1 MRMLPLPRP
10 FNPTTASAIFPRLA
24 AIAMIQ
30 LFRLAAGIAF
40 IAPPASARDVQVPEA
55 LRPWKA
61 WVAQDHP
68 QLACPVHDEA
78 GAVCVTYGS
87 LKLDLGETG
96 GSFTQSVTVFGK
108 QWVRLPGNP
117 DAWPKDVRD
126 GSGALPVVL
135 HSGSPQTQLA
145 QGEHLITGSF
155 AWSALPQSLLVPES
169 SALLTLRLKG
179 REVAVPEMSGG
190 GELQLG
196 APERTDTAGGEAPL
210 TLRVYR
216 KLMDGIPM
224 RLETYMTVS
233 VSGREREIITGRFLP
248 EGSAVL
254 SIQSDLPL
262 RIGADGRLRAQL
274 RSGDHSVRVV
284 SRFLEPIAKAGAARL
299 DSLWPEEEIWSF
311 EAQRDLRVV
320 ELNGAALIDP
330 SQSGLPPEW
339 KGLPAYR
346 LLSGD
351 TLRLEEKQRGNPSPA
366 ANDLRLVRD
375 LWLDF
380 AGKGFTVKDNLSGT
394 LPLRSRLEME
404 GGFRLGRAD
413 AMGEAVMITSL
424 KDKAGVEMP
433 AGPLSVLAL
442 SRFDRGQGGLPATG
456 WNQDFQGVQ
465 ATLHL
470 PPGWKLI
477 HAEGP
482 DVVGESWITD
492 WSLWDVFLLC
502 ILTLGVLRLAGP
514 VPALVALA
522 CFILLSQ
529 EAGLSGLLWLNL
541 LAAMGLWK
549 VLPEGKLRRLVN
561 GYRIASFVLLAAI
574 WIPFAI
580 VHARKALYPQLDGP
594 EPSAFSNS
602 NYNMLD
608 VAGGYAANSRNQ
620 GTAPEEAPMAAY
632 APAPQPG
639 QQMEKG
645 GNGAV
650 DDLVEDNREVARL
663 GARRGMPSGGFNQ
676 DYAQESKRKRFNSY
690 ASKVQSGPGEPA
702 WGWESARLNW
712 SGPVPAGE
720 KVKLIMTRPWLTR
733 ILRALQALLPGALLL
748 LLAFP
753 AARAFRDG
761 RDGRDGKGGKGGPGS
776 DFRFG
781 GPGGSGNSGATGAS
795 GAALAGL
802 LIFLGSILAPAVPAV
817 AGDFPPDTLLQQ
829 LAERMSAPR
838 DCSPACADMNSGS
851 VDVKG
856 DRVVLTLVFDVADSA
871 FAPLPKAGEGQLALE
886 AIRLAGKPAA
896 GAVKLSN
903 GGLAIALPRGR
914 HAVSMEGRILGPRL
928 ELNFGDKAR
937 NLTARA
943 PEYSVQ
949 GLALG
954 RTENGALV
962 LQRREGATAAH
973 KGPELTPDPVP
984 PFVEVVRS
992 LVLDQEWILETR
1004 VVRIAPA
1011 AGAFTVEVPLLTFEH
1026 PTTPG
1031 MAQSRGTAMVSLQEG
1046 QMETVWRSVV
1056 DRSSTITLAAG
1067 GLSQRS
1073 ETWSVDAS
1081 SRWHVESSGLSPM
1094 LPRSGRGGPEWKPM
1108 PGDTLSLAIS
1118 EPEAASGAVK
1128 TIESAALTV
1137 RPGKREATG
1146 NLDLSVRAGQG
1157 DVTRVE
1163 LPPSARLESMR
1174 VDGADQPLTQRE
1186 GALAIPL
1193 HPGIQNIQLSWKQPD
1208 GIRILQKSPQVRLED
1223 EAANLSLQIELPRD
1237 RWILWVGGN
1246 AIGPALLLWGV
1257 LAVLTGIA
1265 WLLGRA
1271 RITPLGFADWALL
1284 FLGTS
1289 MVNVYATAPL
1299 LALFLALRHREKH
1312 AASWQPNGHNAFQ
1325 VAAAAL
1331 AVLAFGML
1339 LAAVPEGLLSAPDMQ
1354 ITGNG
1359 SHAGA
1364 LRWFQDRAHG
1374 AFPTGWVVSLPIWV
1388 YRLAMLAWSLWLA
1401 LRLLQWLRWCWEKYS
1416 AGGLWRET
1424 PKKAVP
1430 PKAAPP
1436 GGPVSG

>member
-1 MRMLPLPRP
+1 M
-10 FNPTTASAIFPRLA
+10 FT
-24 AIAMIQ
+24 
-30 LFRLAAGIAF
+30 GITLLSS
-40 IAPPASARDVQVPEA
+40 PAHARDVPVPEA

-61 WVAQDHP
+61 WVAESHP
-68 QLACPVHDEA
+68 QLACPVHEEA

-87 LKLDLGETG
+87 LKLDLGEAG
-96 GSFTQSVTVFGK
+96 GSFTQSVTVYGK

-126 GSGALPVVL
+126 GSGAVPVVL
-135 HSGSPQTQLA
+135 KYGLPHTQLTH
-145 QGEHLITGSF
+145 GEHSISGSF
-155 AWSALPQSLLVPES
+155 AWSALPQSLRVPEF

-179 REVAVPEMSGG
+179 REVAVPEMSGD

-196 APERTDTAGGEAPL
+196 APERADTAGGEAPL

-233 VSGREREIITGRFLP
+233 VSGREREIVTGRFLP

-274 RSGDHSVRVV
+274 RSGDHSLRVV
-284 SRFLEPIAKAGAARL
+284 SRFLEPIVKAGAARM
-299 DSLWPEEEIWSF
+299 DSLWPQEEIWSF

-320 ELNGAALIDP
+320 ELTGASLVDP
-330 SQSGLPPEW
+330 SRSGLPPEW

-346 LLSGD
+346 LVSGD
-351 TLRLEEKQRGNPSPA
+351 TLRLEEKQRGNPSPV

-394 LPLRSRLEME
+394 LPLRSRLEMG

-442 SRFDRGQGGLPATG
+442 SRFDRGQGALPATG

-482 DVVGESWITD
+482 DVVGQSWITD

-502 ILTLGVLRLAGP
+502 ILTLGVLRLAGL

-549 VLPEGKLRRLVN
+549 VLPEGKLRRLAN
-561 GYRIASFVLLAAI
+561 LYRIVAFVALAAI

-594 EPSAFSNS
+594 GSTAFSNS
-602 NYNMLD
+602 NYNLLD
-608 VAGGYAANSRNQ
+608 VSGSSGSIARHYGAVADNQVVAKLAA
-620 GTAPEEAPMAAY
+620 PPM
-632 APAPQPG
+632 PQSETSA
-639 QQMEKG
+639 EKG
-645 GNGAV
+645 GAGSV
-650 DDLVEDNREVARL
+650 DELEQPP
-663 GARRGMPSGGFNQ
+663 G
-676 DYAQESKRKRFNSY
+676 KRRFNNN

-702 WGWESARLNW
+702 WGWESANLSW

-720 KVKLIMTRPWLTR
+720 KVKLILARPWLTR
-733 ILRALQALLPGALLL
+733 MLRALQALLPGALLL

-753 AARAFRDG
+753 ATQAMRRGRKDG
-761 RDGRDGKGGKGGPGS
+761 
-776 DFRFG
+776 F
-781 GPGGSGNSGATGAS
+781 GPGGSRPAGSGGSGNPDATGQS
-795 GAALAGL
+795 GLSGPALATLLLTACAALT
-802 LIFLGSILAPAVPAV
+802 FPVPAA
-817 AGDFPPDTLLQQ
+817 AGDFPPDTLLEE

-838 DCSPACADMNSGS
+838 DCAPACADMNSGR
-851 VDVKG
+851 VEVKG
-856 DRVVLTLVFDVADSA
+856 DRVVMTLIFDVADTA

-903 GGLAIALPRGR
+903 GSLAIALPRGR
-914 HAVSMEGRILGPRL
+914 HAVSVEGRILGPRL

-937 NLTARA
+937 NLTAQA

-962 LQRREGATAAH
+962 LQRREGSTTAH
-973 KGPELTPDPVP
+973 NSPISPELTPDPVP
-984 PFVEVVRS
+984 PFVEVIRT
-992 LVLDQEWILETR
+992 LVLDQEWILATR
-1004 VVRIAPA
+1004 VVRIAPVVA
-1011 AGAFTVEVPLLTFEH
+1011 AFTIEVPLLPFEH

-1046 QMETVWRSVV
+1046 QSETAWRSVA
-1056 DRSSTITLAAG
+1056 DRSAVITFVAG

-1094 LPRSGRGGPEWKPM
+1094 LPRGGQGGPEWKPM
-1108 PGDTLSLAIS
+1108 PGDTLSLAIT
-1118 EPEAASGAVK
+1118 EPQAASGAVK
-1128 TIESAALTV
+1128 TIESAALTM
-1137 RPGKREATG
+1137 RPAKREA
-1146 NLDLSVRAGQG
+1146 NVSLDLSVRAGQG

-1174 VDGADQPLTQRE
+1174 VDGVDQPLTQRE

-1193 HPGIQNIQLSWKQPD
+1193 HPGIQNIQLAWKQSD
-1208 GIRILQKSPQVRLED
+1208 GIRILQKSPKVKLED

-1265 WLLGRA
+1265 WLLGRS
-1271 RITPLGFADWALL
+1271 RVTPLGFADWALL

-1299 LALFLALRHREKH
+1299 LAMFLALRYREKR
-1312 AASWQPNGHNAFQ
+1312 AASWTPNRHNAFQ
-1325 VAAAAL
+1325 IAAGGL
-1331 AVLAFGML
+1331 AILGFGML

-1354 ITGNG
+1354 VTGNG
-1359 SHAGA
+1359 SYAGV

-1388 YRLAMLAWSLWLA
+1388 YRLAMLAWSLWLS
-1401 LRLLQWLRWCWEKYS
+1401 LRLLQWLRWSWDKYS
-1416 AGGLWRET
+1416 AGGLWREM

-1436 GGPVSG
+1436 IKP

>member
-1 MRMLPLPRP
+1 MRTLPLPRP
-10 FNPTTASAIFPRLA
+10 SDPTTASAIFPRPA
-24 AIAMIQ
+24 AIALAR
-30 LFRLAAGIAF
+30 LFHLIAGFALIAT
-40 IAPPASARDVQVPEA
+40 ASARDVQVPEA

-68 QLACPVHDEA
+68 QSACPVHDEA

-87 LKLDLGETG
+87 LKLDLGEAG

-216 KLMDGIPM
+216 KLTDGIPM

-233 VSGREREIITGRFLP
+233 VSGREREIVTGRFLP
-248 EGSAVL
+248 QGSAVL

-274 RSGDHSVRVV
+274 RSGDHAVRVV

-320 ELNGAALIDP
+320 EVAGAALIDP

-366 ANDLRLVRD
+366 ANDLRLTRD

-433 AGPLSVLAL
+433 AGPLRVLAL

-502 ILTLGVLRLAGP
+502 ILTLGVLRLAGL

-561 GYRIASFVLLAAI
+561 GYRMASLVLLAAI

-608 VAGGYAANSRNQ
+608 VAGGYAANSRA
-620 GTAPEEAPMAAY
+620 GSAAEEAPMAMH
-632 APAPQPG
+632 APAPQPEP
-639 QQMEKG
+639 QMEKG
-645 GNGAV
+645 GSGAV
-650 DDLVEDNREVARL
+650 DDLREDKWEGEDGIQGPTGKTRL

-676 DYAQESKRKRFNSY
+676 GYAQESRRKRFNSN

-702 WGWESARLNW
+702 WGWESAHLNW

-720 KVKLIMTRPWLTR
+720 KVNLIMTRPWLTR
-733 ILRALQALLPGALLL
+733 ILRALQALLPGALLW

-753 AARAFRDG
+753 AARAFR
-761 RDGRDGKGGKGGPGS
+761 GGNGGNGAPGS
-776 DFRFG
+776 
-781 GPGGSGNSGATGAS
+781 
-795 GAALAGL
+795 ALAGL
-802 LIFLGSILAPAVPAV
+802 LIVLGPILAPAGSAV
-817 AGDFPPDTLLQQ
+817 AGEFPPDTLLRQ
-829 LAERMSAPR
+829 LAERISAPR
-838 DCSPACADMNSGS
+838 DCSPACAGMNSGS
-851 VDVKG
+851 VELKS
-856 DRVVLTLVFDVADSA
+856 DRVVLTLVFDVADTA
-871 FAPLPKAGEGQLALE
+871 FAPLPKAGEGQFALE

-928 ELNFGDKAR
+928 ELNFGDHAR
-937 NLTARA
+937 NLTVRA

-962 LQRREGATAAH
+962 LQRREGSTAAH

-984 PFVEVVRS
+984 PFVEVSRS

-1011 AGAFTVEVPLLTFEH
+1011 AGAFTVEVPLLPFEH

-1046 QMETVWRSVV
+1046 QSETFWRSVV
-1056 DRSSTITLAAG
+1056 DRSSMIALVAG

-1094 LPRSGRGGPEWKPM
+1094 LPRSGQGGPEWKPM

-1146 NLDLSVRAGQG
+1146 SLDLSVRAGQG

-1186 GALAIPL
+1186 GTLAIPL
-1193 HPGIQNIQLSWKQPD
+1193 HPGIQNIQLAWKQPD
-1208 GIRILQKSPQVRLED
+1208 GIRLLQKSPQVKLED
-1223 EAANLSLQIELPRD
+1223 EAANLSLQIEMPRD

-1257 LAVLTGIA
+1257 LAVLIGIA

-1312 AASWQPNGHNAFQ
+1312 AASWEPNGHNAFQ

-1331 AVLAFGML
+1331 ALLAFGML

-1354 ITGNG
+1354 VTGNG
-1359 SHAGA
+1359 SYAGV

-1401 LRLLQWLRWCWEKYS
+1401 LRLLQWLRWSWEKYS
-1416 AGGLWRET
+1416 AGGLWREQ
-1424 PKKAVP
+1424 PKRAVQ
-1430 PKAAPP
+1430 PKAPP
-1436 GGPVSG
+1436 ADKGVSG